1 MPKRLMVIAGEASGD
16 LHGAAVVAELHQID
30 PQIELFGVGG
40 DRMRQAGVDLL
51 FHVDELA
58 YIGFV
63 EVVRHYGFFRRVFS
77 RLREQLQ
84 ARQPD
89 GVILIDYPGFNLRF
103 AKAAK
108 NLGFR
113 VFYYI
118 APQVWAWGQGRA
130 HKMADSI
137 DRLAV
142 LFDFEVD
149 FFSRYGLDTVFVG
162 HPLVDQLRIPPRE
175 DFYRRFGLCPDQP
188 LLALLPGSRNQEI
201 SHLLPPL
208 LETAARLQARHP
220 ELQVAV
226 ALADTVTEERLRMIS
241 GKPIQA
247 TLIKSATYELL
258 QHATAAIVASGTATL
273 ETACFLVPFILV
285 YRVSPMTFWLGKRLV
300 KIPHIGLVNVVAQ
313 EKIVDEFLQNDVH
326 PDRLTEPTE
335 SLLFDEKRR
344 AAMKAELNK
353 VKNRLGQPGASRRT
367 ADHIWRIFYS

>member
-16 LHGAAVVAELHQID
+16 LHGAAVVAALHKID

-208 LETAARLQARHP
+208 LDTAARLQARHP

>member
-1 MPKRLMVIAGEASGD
+1 VPKRLMVIAGEASGD

-226 ALADTVTEERLRMIS
+226 ALADTVTEERLRLIS

>member
-1 MPKRLMVIAGEASGD
+1 VPKRLMVIAGEASGD

-137 DRLAV
+137 DQLAV

>member
-1 MPKRLMVIAGEASGD
+1 MVIAGEASGD

-208 LETAARLQARHP
+208 LDTAARLQARHP

-326 PDRLTEPTE
+326 PDRLIDPTE

>member
-208 LETAARLQARHP
+208 LDTAARLQARHP

>member
-137 DRLAV
+137 DQLAV